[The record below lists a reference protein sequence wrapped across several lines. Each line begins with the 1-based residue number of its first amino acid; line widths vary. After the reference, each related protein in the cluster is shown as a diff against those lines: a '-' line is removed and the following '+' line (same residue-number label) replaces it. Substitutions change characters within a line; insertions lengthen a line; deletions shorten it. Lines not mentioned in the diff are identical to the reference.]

1 MKTERLK
8 PFIRVPFSEAEM
20 TTLRMILA
28 DQEILDQFL
37 DKLPSEDR
45 HWRNWDLINIR
56 DTATV
61 EYETWRGYP
70 VSKGVR

>member
-1 MKTERLK
+1 MKTE

-45 HWRNWDLINIR
+45 QWRNWDLVNIR

-70 VSKGVR
+70 VSKGVK